1 MQFSRWERE
10 SLRPASGERGRANW
24 TMQTFNRLIEAL
36 KAEGAGALV
45 SIIKVDGSSPRESGT
60 RMVVR
65 PSGAFNGTIGGGQLE
80 WRALAAAQEALRK
93 GRAAPVRRTVL
104 LGPDLAQCCGGRV
117 EWLIETFDQR
127 DAAELE
133 ALAAAE
139 REGPLVIQAVKT
151 EEGRLSRKIATTPA
165 DKGPPI
171 ETRSDG
177 TLIERFG
184 DSWTDLYLFGAG
196 HVGRALVLALAPLP
210 FRVRWIDSRQEAF
223 PLRAPTNVTMVQS
236 DDPAAELDTAPA
248 GAFALVMTHSHP
260 LDLAIV
266 ARALAAERFG
276 FVGLIG
282 SATKRARFLSQ
293 MRAAGMTPA
302 MLSRLTCPIGLPGI
316 EGKEPA
322 VIAAAVAAQLLL
334 ERG

>member
-1 MQFSRWERE
+1 
-10 SLRPASGERGRANW
+10 
-24 TMQTFNRLIEAL
+24 MQTFNRLIEAL

-45 SIIKVDGSSPRESGT
+45 SLTKVEGSSPRESGA

-80 WRALAAAQEALRK
+80 WQALAAAQEALAK

-117 EWLIETFDQR
+117 EWLIETFDRR

-139 REGPLVIQAVKT
+139 RQGPLVTQSVRS
-151 EEGRLSRKIATTPA
+151 EQGRLSRKVAAGAPTGPA
-165 DKGPPI
+165 I
-171 ETRSDG
+171 ETRPDG

-184 DSWTDLYLFGAG
+184 QGETDLYLFGAG

-223 PLRAPTNVTMVQS
+223 PLRVPANVTMIQS
-236 DDPAAELDTAPA
+236 ADPPVELDAAPA
-248 GAFALVMTHSHP
+248 GAEVVVMTHSHP

-266 ARALAAERFG
+266 AKALAAERFA

-282 SATKRARFLSQ
+282 SATKRARFVSQ
-293 MRAAGMTPA
+293 MRAAGLSQT
-302 MLSRLTCPIGLPGI
+302 MLDRLTCPIGLPGI

-322 VIAAAVAAQLLL
+322 VIAAAVAAQLLMARAPL
-334 ERG
+334 LPARRGERSREAAG

>member
-1 MQFSRWERE
+1 
-10 SLRPASGERGRANW
+10 
-24 TMQTFNRLIEAL
+24 MQTFNRLIEAL

-45 SIIKVDGSSPRESGT
+45 SIVKVDGSSPRESGT

-80 WRALAAAQEALRK
+80 WQALAAAQEALAK

-117 EWLIETFDQR
+117 EWLIETFDKR

-133 ALAAAE
+133 KLAAAE
-139 REGPLVIQAVKT
+139 RQGPLVTQAIRT
-151 EEGRLSRKIATTPA
+151 EDGRLSRKVAPA
-165 DKGPPI
+165 PAPTGPAI
-171 ETRSDG
+171 ETQPDG
-177 TLIERFG
+177 TLVERFG
-184 DSWTDLYLFGAG
+184 DGWTDLYLFGAG

-210 FRVRWIDSRQEAF
+210 FRVRWIDPRQEAF
-223 PLRAPTNVTMVQS
+223 PLRAPTNVMMIQAA
-236 DDPAAELDTAPA
+236 DPPAELDQAPV
-248 GAFALVMTHSHP
+248 GAQALVMTHSHP

-266 ARALAAERFG
+266 SKALAMERFA

-293 MRAAGMTPA
+293 MRAAGLTQA
-302 MLSRLTCPIGLPGI
+302 MLDRLTCPIGLPGV

-322 VIAAAVAAQLLL
+322 VIAAAVAAQLLIA
-334 ERG
+334 RG